1 MKKRQLL
8 STGIQFGN
16 RGPDLQALRDLA
28 KGDPGAF
35 MRKVEAQVAE
45 GKITL
50 QSLSRLDALH
60 AALADVQVPVTMQFG
75 NVGERSVMTSAFPI
89 LTGTTIVAAI
99 NARYEQVPT
108 IGEMLVQEIEDNKK
122 VTTIASVHNLDK
134 NIEEVKETDNFP
146 EIGAT
151 EESVEIRHKRNGRR
165 LTISAE
171 TIEENNLADIVER
184 VNALAE
190 IASDWV
196 EEQTLK
202 RVTDYDGSKNSAAEP
217 YVYRPNGTGTSLFS
231 ASANTPGTRAP
242 SGTEVQSN
250 ALEDETD
257 LAAART
263 VLAAMLNNR
272 GTRIAIPW
280 SEVMLLVPDALVG
293 TAAKILNSEYVPG
306 VENELSNWGPRGRF
320 NIPGD
325 RFVSSPKL
333 DDLSNSA
340 WYLGAF
346 RRQYRRKWKLR
357 FEYVTLGMD
366 TQAYLNS
373 RIAFQARIAWD
384 CEVGAVD
391 YVYVVRNLSGTTAPA
406 DE

>member
-1 MKKRQLL
+1 MKKRKLM
-8 STGIQFGN
+8 STGIQFGG

-28 KGDPGAF
+28 RSDPAGF
-35 MRKVEAQVAE
+35 MRKVEAQVEA
-45 GKITL
+45 GHITL

-75 NVGERSVMTSAFPI
+75 SAGQRSVTTSAFPI

-99 NARYEQVPT
+99 NTRYEAVPT
-108 IGEMLVQEIEDNKK
+108 IGEQLVQEIDDNKK

-134 NIEEVKETDNFP
+134 NIEEVKETEDFP
-146 EIGAT
+146 EVGAA
-151 EESVEIRHKRNGRR
+151 EESVEIRHRRNGRR

-184 VNALAE
+184 VNGIAE

-202 RVTDYDGSKNSAAEP
+202 RVTDYDGSKSSAAEP
-217 YVYRPNGTGTSLFS
+217 YVYRPDGTGTSLFS
-231 ASANTPGTRAP
+231 ATANTPGTRAP
-242 SGTEVQSN
+242 SGTRIESN
-250 ALEDETD
+250 ALADESD
-257 LAAART
+257 LEAART
-263 VLAAMLNNR
+263 RLATMKNNR

-280 SEVMLLVPDALVG
+280 SEIQLLVPDALVG

-306 VENELSNWGPRGRF
+306 VENELSNWGPRGRW
-320 NIPGD
+320 NIPPD
-325 RFVSSPKL
+325 RLLSSPKV
-333 DDLSNSA
+333 DDLSSSA

-346 RRQYRRKWKLR
+346 RRQFRRKWKLR
-357 FEYVTLGMD
+357 MEYVTLGMD
-366 TQAYLNS
+366 TQAYLQS

-391 YVYVVRNLSGTTAPA
+391 YVYVVQSLSGSTAPA